1 MAVILIT
8 LEDLSFILV
17 SFIDLYQKSN
27 IQNIFIARYFN
38 FKFVYKFVKND
49 ITTLEIALLMKRE
62 NASGRKF
69 EQHFL
74 SAHN

>member
-1 MAVILIT
+1 MEIILIT

-17 SFIDLYQKSN
+17 SNIDLYQKSN
-27 IQNIFIARYFN
+27 IQNIFIAIYFN

-49 ITTLEIALLMKRE
+49 ITTLEIALLMKRG